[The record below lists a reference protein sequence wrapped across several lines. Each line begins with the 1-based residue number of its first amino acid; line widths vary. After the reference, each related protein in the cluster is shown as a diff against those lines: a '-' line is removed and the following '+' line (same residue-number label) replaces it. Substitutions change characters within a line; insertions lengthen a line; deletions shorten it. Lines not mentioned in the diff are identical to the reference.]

1 MVIQVSP
8 LPLQTPHWSSVVLES
23 TIQSQPTFCKYE
35 GYVFDERFK
44 IEMKFTRST
53 ELTLQM
59 PDMHISFVPI
69 LQGVPSA
76 AESPHGTIK
85 VSSES
90 VQ

>member
-1 MVIQVSP
+1 M
-8 LPLQTPHWSSVVLES
+8 TN
-23 TIQSQPTFCKYE
+23 IQSKL
-35 GYVFDERFK
+35 
-44 IEMKFTRST
+44 TR
-53 ELTLQM
+53 QM

-76 AESPHGTIK
+76 AESPHGTIN